1 MIIYTLSKTN
11 MGLIL
16 NILDVNK
23 SPKFSDPW
31 LLHFQVGAEST
42 HLMELNK

>member
-1 MIIYTLSKTN
+1 MIYTPSKTN

-16 NILDVNK
+16 ILLDVNK

-31 LLHFQVGAEST
+31 LLHFQVGVERT
-42 HLMELNK
+42 HLTELNK